1 MFVFVQLINIYGSK
15 GLRVPLMG
23 LFICIWKQ
31 DLVGKRLIHYQKYR
45 VGRVCGSCKL
55 AKGLSKGLAGI
66 GLTCDRRLK
75 LLKGL
80 TETCKGFLGKD
91 LFHF

>member
-23 LFICIWKQ
+23 LFIYTWKQ
-31 DLVGKRLIHYQKYR
+31 DLVGKRLIHYRKCH
-45 VGRVCGSCKL
+45 VKRVCGSCKL
-55 AKGLSKGLAGI
+55 AVGLSKGLAGI
-66 GLTCDRRLK
+66 GLTCGQHLK

-80 TETCKGFLGKD
+80 KETCKGSLGKV